1 MHSARNSRY
10 IAEIAD
16 TTTTIFLMA
25 CMHQNV
31 ETQADVDTPLRK
43 ETSSGRSYALAMLS
57 AVAAVSVIDRQVITI
72 LMQPIKA
79 EFGASDAA
87 MGALAGLAFAIFY
100 VIAGFPLA
108 RLADRGV
115 RRTIIAISL
124 SVWSLFTLLC
134 GFAQSYVHLL
144 LARIGVAVGE
154 SGGMPATHSMVADL
168 YPLSRRGFAISIIGA
183 SGSLG
188 SALGVYLGGELYQLY
203 GWRGAFMALAVP
215 GLILAAIF
223 RLSVREPARVL
234 PHNNSKD
241 TTPPLR
247 EVASTLW
254 RIKSFRSFLVG
265 GFGLSFAGV
274 GMLVWAPTFLM
285 RVHHATPQEAG
296 QMFGLA
302 VAVGLCGGQLASGYL
317 ADRLGQ
323 RDVRWYAWLGGVGA
337 VLAAPFGLG
346 FLFVPDQMTAMVA
359 FAIYLLLMS
368 CWNVPFLAICLTMAP
383 PRTRAMVSALYVMC
397 VNLGGIGLGS
407 VFVGAMNDVLTSRY
421 GPEAIRHSLTL
432 VMGVSVLAGLACALA
447 SRWLRDDVRSSAL
460 SQDA

>member
-1 MHSARNSRY
+1 
-10 IAEIAD
+10 
-16 TTTTIFLMA
+16 
-25 CMHQNV
+25 
-31 ETQADVDTPLRK
+31 
-43 ETSSGRSYALAMLS
+43 
-57 AVAAVSVIDRQVITI
+57 
-72 LMQPIKA
+72 
-79 EFGASDAA
+79 

-183 SGSLG
+183 
-188 SALGVYLGGELYQLY
+188 
-203 GWRGAFMALAVP
+203 RGAFMALAVP